1 MSDIRECNVPEAL
14 FIPVQHQT
22 IIRPILLKTYYVK
35 GKLNDFRFKR
45 RQMVGFK
52 FAKGKL
58 VTSKLEWDEER
69 PEHYT
74 AVARYL
80 FTPKENGQKKKTC
93 TECMNPEKYGP
104 FAECVVVAA
113 GNPRDGEH
121 QDGAFKGDPKK
132 ARYSGSRVLFSR
144 ETIHEIPTDM
154 LLKAREVLVAEIARR
169 RANMEQQ

>member
-1 MSDIRECNVPEAL
+1 
-14 FIPVQHQT
+14 
-22 IIRPILLKTYYVK
+22 
-35 GKLNDFRFKR
+35 
-45 RQMVGFK
+45 MVGFK

-121 QDGAFKGDPKK
+121 QDGGACLNCVYKGEEEGCSLSVGMVFSFLFFTCLLIVKDISLTNNSLAFKGDPKK

-154 LLKAREVLVAEIARR
+154 LWKAREVLVAEIARR